1 MMGKDASSVTLEV
14 ADQLRAYGALDNP
27 IRLHAYTLIHNSP
40 NLPFSDIAKQLHLAS
55 GLAAYHIGVL
65 KASNLVDVK
74 YGRRGM
80 ETSEYVLTDLGEKIF
95 DSLFPKAQAVKSL
108 KSYDVGASRSL
119 AARSV
124 HVRAYAKRA
133 MTARKRKPV
142 R

>member
-1 MMGKDASSVTLEV
+1 MGKDASSVTPQV
-14 ADQLRAYGALDNP
+14 AEQLRAYGALDNS
-27 IRLHAYTLIHNSP
+27 IRLKAYTLIHDSP

-65 KASNLVDVK
+65 KASHLVDVK

-80 ETSEYVLTDLGEKIF
+80 ETSEYVLTGLGEKIF
-95 DSLFPKAQAVKSL
+95 DSLFTKTQAVKSV
-108 KSYDVGASRSL
+108 KSYHVGASRSL
-119 AARSV
+119 EARSM

-133 MTARKRKPV
+133 MTARKRKSV